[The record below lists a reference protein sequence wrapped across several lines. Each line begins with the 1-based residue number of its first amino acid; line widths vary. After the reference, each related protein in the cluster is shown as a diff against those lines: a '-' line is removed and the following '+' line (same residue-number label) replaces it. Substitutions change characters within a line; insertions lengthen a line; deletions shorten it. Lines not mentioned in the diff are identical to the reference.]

1 MANII
6 VGIIVLAVIV
16 GAARS
21 VYKKRNSCSCGCGS
35 DCGTNCHH

>member
-21 VYKKRNSCSCGCGS
+21 VYKLSLI
-35 DCGTNCHH
+35 HI